1 MKGRMKGYKDIRKGC
16 KNIRMQRCKKIG
28 YKDERK
34 GCKNDRIQEYKDD
47 TIQRYKDT
55 RMIEY

>member
-1 MKGRMKGYKDIRKGC
+1 MKGRMKGYKDIRKG
-16 KNIRMQRCKKIG
+16 CKKIG

>member
-34 GCKNDRIQEYKDD
+34 GY
-47 TIQRYKDT
+47 
-55 RMIEY
+55 

>member
-34 GCKNDRIQEYKDD
+34 GYQEERMQEDKDD
-47 TIQRYKDT
+47 TIERYKNN
-55 RMIEY
+55 RILG